1 MKKYLKDVTLL
12 SYSTNPDRMDG
23 TISALQKCCEEL
35 DFYEVKLIC
44 DKKPDNLP
52 ENIIWEYAPHINHI
66 DDFNYYMFLELGK
79 HVNSSHMLF
88 VHDHAY
94 ILHPELWDD
103 DWLQWDYCG
112 APWKVI
118 ENAYLTDN
126 GKRIRVGNGGFS
138 LRSRRLLFAPKEL
151 GLKLEQRQQFFNED
165 GNICVY
171 QADKLSEYGIKYMP
185 LEEACVFAYE
195 NDVEENESISK
206 FFGFHRNM
214 PVRGI

>member
-94 ILHPELWDD
+94 IFIL
-103 DWLQWDYCG
+103 
-112 APWKVI
+112 
-118 ENAYLTDN
+118 
-126 GKRIRVGNGGFS
+126 S
-138 LRSRRLLFAPKEL
+138 
-151 GLKLEQRQQFFNED
+151 FN
-165 GNICVY
+165 
-171 QADKLSEYGIKYMP
+171 
-185 LEEACVFAYE
+185 
-195 NDVEENESISK
+195 
-206 FFGFHRNM
+206 
-214 PVRGI
+214 